1 MNKTQ
6 IKSRS
11 QAWASEFGPVCCGRI
26 VSFDGDQRPRVD
38 FAGNP
43 GDPIIARCLDTVRL
57 EGRASLGELPV
68 LLAFEHGDPAKP
80 IIVGVV
86 QSSVAAPGGSRVNS
100 AHSGGTQHAIVDGRR
115 VVLKGDEEVT
125 LICGKASI
133 TLSKDGRIS
142 LRGVEI
148 ISRASTAN
156 KIRGASVSI
165 N

>member
-1 MNKTQ
+1 MKTTPA
-6 IKSRS
+6 KTKS
-11 QAWASEFGPVCCGRI
+11 QAWFSEFGPACCGR
-26 VSFDGDQRPRVD
+26 VVEMNGDGKPRVD

-43 GDPIIARCLDTVRL
+43 GEPVVARCLDTVRL
-57 EGRASLGELPV
+57 EGMAALGELPV
-68 LLAFEHGDPAKP
+68 LLVFEHGDPARP

-86 QSSVAAPGGSRVNS
+86 ASGTVALAQPHATLAQTGGFR
-100 AHSGGTQHAIVDGRR
+100 HAIVDGRR

-125 LICGKASI
+125 LMCGGASI
-133 TLSKDGRIS
+133 TLNKDGRIS

-148 ISRASTAN
+148 VSRASGAN